1 MWNNNFVKNICILEE
16 LCMYINLIFEL
27 SMVLDEER
35 FHKVLSHVHH
45 KADCM
50 EKEEYAD
57 QSLEEKGIVVIYRD
71 SQYKKRIKLIVHV
84 ERLLDSNK
92 FDSEKIVR
100 KLNKRIGEYFDYR
113 YTLDDFFISG
123 MRIAVDINVGA
134 HNDVEAYL
142 KVLRRI
148 GRVKG
153 FSPVRYECFENVDSF
168 CLEGNSNGINFMIYD
183 LEGLYERQLN
193 ENNIG
198 KKKFKVVI
206 KESKGTLRAEV
217 RLTKAKTVRIYAD
230 KEDISAQ
237 IITLSEKCQDI
248 FLETFVRIIPFGD
261 FYKKGKAEEIIWAE
275 IKDNRLRRRMLRLV
289 ALIPEK
295 KSLYLAQKAMHCRNM
310 AKVMEAFAKIN
321 LSPVTIS
328 KRHGVR
334 YLKNFYE
341 CLFSM

>member
-100 KLNKRIGEYFDYR
+100 KLNKRIGEYFEYK
-113 YTLDDFFISG
+113 YTLDNFFISG
-123 MRIAVDINVGA
+123 MRIAVDINVGT

-261 FYKKGKAEEIIWAE
+261 FYKKGKAEEII
-275 IKDNRLRRRMLRLV
+275 
-289 ALIPEK
+289 
-295 KSLYLAQKAMHCRNM
+295 C
-310 AKVMEAFAKIN
+310 KI
-321 LSPVTIS
+321 
-328 KRHGVR
+328 
-334 YLKNFYE
+334 YF
-341 CLFSM
+341 